1 MEVLRVELSKP
12 LVFNRSYEGSVSS
25 LLILKDIKECLKGL
39 YNVESN
45 DYAIINP
52 FKMPNIIEIYNIK
65 TKKIDLIVKRFFSE
79 GRIVE
84 IMNSDYSVVSSNKH
98 SFLWNERVLKGY
110 KNTRINRYKT
120 INPIFLK
127 NLFNDDVVL
136 NEKIDIELFKELA
149 TKELLNYI
157 ARRLNVPKSN
167 LYFEWEKFDITFAKC
182 SLEEKNQI
190 CFYGLFKT
198 NFVPPVFIGD
208 YTQNSCGKII
218 LLRDDSIDVKR
229 AKGIT
234 LHFKEDFFNE
244 LKIISQQNGLDVIS
258 FVRNCI
264 EEKIKNGQR

>member
-12 LVFNRSYEGSVSS
+12 LVFNGGYEGSVLS
-25 LLILKDIKECLKGL
+25 LLISKDIKECLKGL
-39 YNVESN
+39 YNVEPN
-45 DYAIINP
+45 DYAIMNP
-52 FKMPNIIEIYNIK
+52 FKMPTSIEIYNIK

-79 GRIVE
+79 GRKVE
-84 IMNSDYSVVSSNKH
+84 IMKSDYTVVLSKKH
-98 SFLWNERVLKGY
+98 SFLWNERLLKGY
-110 KNTRINRYKT
+110 KNTRINKYKT

-127 NLFNDDVVL
+127 KLFNDDVVL

-149 TKELLNYI
+149 TKELLDNI
-157 ARRLNVPKSN
+157 AKRLDVSQSD
-167 LYFEWEKFDITFAKC
+167 LYLEWESFDITFAKC

-190 CFYGLFKT
+190 CFFGLFKT
-198 NFVPPVFIGD
+198 NFVPPVFMGD

-218 LLRDDSIDVKR
+218 LLKDDSIKVKR

-244 LKIISQQNGLDVIS
+244 LKTVSQQNGLDMVS

-264 EEKIKNGQR
+264 EEKINIKAR